1 MVIADFVPLGNQGEN
16 GIFHAL
22 IHQER
27 DALQDSFPEFFGK
40 RRFAV
45 GKVGEES
52 HARHGAFVI
61 MRSPAPGTVFILLF
75 FQPAEGFD
83 YSFLTLRSAPVFRD
97 ALHAVVQIAAL
108 GDDAGN
114 ASPVSVARAGAE
126 AVADVDAHG
135 KLFRGDVH
143 LNIRIDYR
151 DVRRGDG
158 GDDLHL
164 RGGGGTAGALGGL
177 GDFRCVDVR
186 VVAFLGGVGDHGGI
200 FRNGHD
206 DMYQV
211 EEEAHEGDAKERD
224 GNGGG
229 QCLGPLLLQF
239 RKGIFSTFNMQA
251 HTVCEAS

>member
-1 MVIADFVPLGNQGEN
+1 MPRKETEMAAVSVLV
-16 GIFHAL
+16 
-22 IHQER
+22 R
-27 DALQDSFPEFFGK
+27 CFFN
-40 RRFAV
+40 
-45 GKVGEES
+45 S
-52 HARHGAFVI
+52 ARA
-61 MRSPAPGTVFILLF
+61 FILLF

-83 YSFLTLRSAPVFRD
+83 YGFLALRSAPVFRD

-135 KLFRGDVH
+135 EFFRGDVH
-143 LNIRIDYR
+143 LNIRVDHR
-151 DVRRGDG
+151 DVRRGDS

-177 GDFRCVDVR
+177 GNFRRVDVW
-186 VVAFLGGVGDHGGI
+186 VVAFLGGIGDHGGI

-206 DMYQV
+206 DVHQV
-211 EEEAHEGDAKERD
+211 EEEAHEGDAEEGD